1 MTFPTHRERQLMQYL
16 RGGGWV
22 SAILLPAGTKVF
34 EGLLKKG
41 WIEKR
46 GLANDVSYRITEKGL
61 AAKKATVPIRS

>member
-22 SAILLPAGTKVF
+22 SAILVPAGTKVV
-34 EGLLKKG
+34 ECLLKKG

-46 GLANDVSYRITEKGL
+46 GLANDVSYTG
-61 AAKKATVPIRS
+61 